1 MPRVMHVDKTDFPVI
16 VEIYNNEGNKAAQ
29 KYIRENYGMVNS
41 SYVIKRIKKSETYH
55 YDEETDRFISDKK
68 NNEDSK
74 LFMNLDELCD
84 TRGSKTI
91 RAEINVDS
99 KKDAMESLVK
109 ELISDRL
116 LELSRY
122 IVMDTSSRI
131 IMIDVTTMEADGYQ
145 VVTH

>member
-1 MPRVMHVDKTDFPVI
+1 
-16 VEIYNNEGNKAAQ
+16 
-29 KYIRENYGMVNS
+29 
-41 SYVIKRIKKSETYH
+41 
-55 YDEETDRFISDKK
+55 
-68 NNEDSK
+68 
-74 LFMNLDELCD
+74 
-84 TRGSKTI
+84 
-91 RAEINVDS
+91 
-99 KKDAMESLVK
+99 MESLVK